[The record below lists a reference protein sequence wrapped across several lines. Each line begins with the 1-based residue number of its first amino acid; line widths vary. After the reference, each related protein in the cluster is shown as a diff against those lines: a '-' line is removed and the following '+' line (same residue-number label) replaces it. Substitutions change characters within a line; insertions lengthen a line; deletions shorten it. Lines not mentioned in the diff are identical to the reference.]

1 MLERNPSC
9 PEGSI
14 LGPLFFLI
22 YINIPEGIQS
32 DIIFFADGTSIFSI
46 MKDSI
51 SASITLNE
59 DLHLIS
65 KWAYSW
71 KMSFNPDPSKQ
82 ATEIVFSKKQS
93 NIQLLTLKFND
104 NILTPDSHKHLG
116 MIMDSK
122 LHFKNHLSEKISKA
136 NKGIGIIRLLYKFCP
151 EPH

>member
-1 MLERNPSC
+1 
-9 PEGSI
+9 
-14 LGPLFFLI
+14 
-22 YINIPEGIQS
+22 
-32 DIIFFADGTSIFSI
+32 

-93 NIQLLTLKFND
+93 NIQLPALTFND
-104 NILTPDSHKHLG
+104 NTLTPSDSHKHLG
-116 MIMDSK
+116 MILDSK
-122 LHFKNHLSEKISKA
+122 LNFKKHLSEKKYQ
-136 NKGIGIIRLLYKFCP
+136 KLIRELV
-151 EPH
+151 